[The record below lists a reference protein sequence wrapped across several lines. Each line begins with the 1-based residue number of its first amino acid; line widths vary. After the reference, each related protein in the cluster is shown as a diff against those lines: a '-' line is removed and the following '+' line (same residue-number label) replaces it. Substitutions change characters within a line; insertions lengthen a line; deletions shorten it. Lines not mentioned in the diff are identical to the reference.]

1 MNNTQD
7 DQMRYLLGVIYRC
20 YHVVNAAHQL
30 DMQPP
35 GMTDKDV
42 RQLEREC
49 EDIVTYFRRVGLL

>member
-1 MNNTQD
+1 
-7 DQMRYLLGVIYRC
+7 MRYLLGVIYRC